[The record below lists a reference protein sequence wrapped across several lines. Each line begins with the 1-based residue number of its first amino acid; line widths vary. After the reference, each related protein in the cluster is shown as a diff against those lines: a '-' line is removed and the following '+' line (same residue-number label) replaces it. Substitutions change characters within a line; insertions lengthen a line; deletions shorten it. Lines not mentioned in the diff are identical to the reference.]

1 MHTSSTST
9 TPDAGAQL
17 LSHHFD
23 DLDQQHLSSNLGM
36 WFFLVSEVM
45 FFSGLIAAY
54 AVYRALS
61 PEAFHLAS
69 RHMDKWLGFF
79 NTLVLLTSSLTMA
92 LAVRASQTHN
102 RPAIVRNLVW
112 TAILG
117 TAFLGVK
124 ATEYRTEIN
133 HGLFPGAHFVV
144 PGSPGSA
151 SHGSEGH
158 ADAGHDGEA
167 ASGEAHKTDYE
178 LLREASKNKNGH
190 VDEELFA
197 RNQGRFQMMFVLY
210 FFMTGVHAFHM
221 IVGIAAVLIFAVLVR
236 LKWFSGYGQTQI
248 ESLGLYW
255 HFVDVVWVFLYPLLY
270 LIE

>member
-1 MHTSSTST
+1 MHTPST
-9 TPDAGAQL
+9 TTSPESGQQL
-17 LSHHFD
+17 LLHHFD

-54 AVYRALS
+54 TVYRAWS

-69 RHMDKWLGFF
+69 KHMDKWLGFF
-79 NTLVLLTSSLTMA
+79 NTWVLLTSSLTMA
-92 LAVRASQTHN
+92 LAVRCSQVGD
-102 RPAIVRNLVW
+102 RRGIVRNL
-112 TAILG
+112 ILTLVFG

-133 HGLFPGAHFVV
+133 HNLFPGKHFII
-144 PGSPGSA
+144 PGSPEDPHAHAAEGSQE
-151 SHGSEGH
+151 GGEGH
-158 ADAGHDGEA
+158 EGA
-167 ASGEAHKTDYE
+167 AAHASDYE
-178 LLREASKNKNGH
+178 RLREASTVDGKLDEAKFSRNKGH
-190 VDEELFA
+190 
-197 RNQGRFQMMFVLY
+197 FQLMFVLY

-221 IVGIAAVLIFAVLVR
+221 IAGLAIVALFIVLTQI
-236 LKWFSGYGQTQI
+236 KWFSGYGQTQI
-248 ESLGLYW
+248 EVLGLYW